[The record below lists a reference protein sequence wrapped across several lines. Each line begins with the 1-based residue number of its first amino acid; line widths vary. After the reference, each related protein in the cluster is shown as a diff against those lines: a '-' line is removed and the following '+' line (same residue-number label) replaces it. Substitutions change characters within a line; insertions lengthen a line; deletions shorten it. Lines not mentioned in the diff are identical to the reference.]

1 MSGKL
6 QIKENG
12 KFHEVNY
19 KFLQVLAENLPDG
32 HSYDEIANDLL
43 SLEIPSIT
51 EALIHRESIT
61 IEQYDAIWE
70 KGTIDIKRE
79 MAKEKNFLS
88 NLTDAQ
94 AQDIINC
101 NDSRILIYVA
111 FRTRYLYPKKM
122 RHGWTGKRLSGAMAD
137 TLLSHIA
144 NHNDS
149 SVREALFENDDAP
162 SKFIP
167 SLQTMLTLGMY
178 HVRLLDTLTFED
190 LPFISKLPRT
200 ALEYTARRIEKIDDE
215 KLRIEVGEVL
225 LHNPDPSVRLELAQN
240 EDAPICILKKLVK
253 DNEPDV
259 AAEAANTLRNLK
271 EDSDD
276 E

>member
-1 MSGKL
+1 MSGVL

-19 KFLQVLAENLPDG
+19 KFLQVLAENLPED
-32 HSYDEIANDLL
+32 HIYDEIANDLL

-122 RHGWTGKRLSGAMAD
+122 RHGRTGERLSGAMAD
-137 TLLSHIA
+137 TLLSYIA
-144 NHNDS
+144 NHKDP
-149 SVREALFENDDAP
+149 SVQQALFENDSTP
-162 SKFIP
+162 LKFIP
-167 SLQTMLTLGMY
+167 SLQTMINSGIY
-178 HVRLLDTLTFED
+178 HVQRETLTFED
-190 LPFISKLPRT
+190 LPYISKLPRT
-200 ALEYTARRIEKIDDE
+200 DLEYTARRIEKIDDE

-240 EDAPICILKKLVK
+240 EDAPISILKKLVK